1 MRRFVG
7 AVAVVAAT
15 SGVLFAAQPAYATY
29 PGRNGRISFRRYLN
43 ADHTWGA
50 IFTVNPD
57 GTGERQVTHP
67 RRGIQTS
74 FQDVSPNGRW
84 IAYQRTLACNRFCG
98 PRLEDAIFKIRA
110 NGKDKT
116 FLSGTCTSPCGSDV
130 QPFWSPDG
138 TLISFARFAGTCKG
152 GDLGHPPCGFAA
164 VFTMRADGS
173 DIHQVTQVG
182 ASPDQLGYEDG
193 SPVWSPDGTR
203 FAFQR
208 FDPNK
213 DREAIFVVGIDGSG
227 LRRITPW
234 NRVATEPDW
243 SPDGRWIVFRTQHQ
257 SDQVGHL
264 GLVHPNGNRLHL
276 ITSGK
281 GKWLSCSFSPNGK
294 KIVGAWPGGGLPGN
308 ADLYVMNLDGSHL
321 RNITNSP
328 PTWESGP
335 DWGPRAS

>member
-43 ADHTWGA
+43 ADHTWAA
-50 IFTVNPD
+50 IFTINPD
-57 GTGERQVTHP
+57 GTGERQVTRP
-67 RRGIQTS
+67 KRGIQTS

-116 FLSGTCTSPCGSDV
+116 FLSGTCTSPCGSDST
-130 QPFWSPDG
+130 PFWSPDG
-138 TLISFARFAGTCKG
+138 TLISFVRFSGTCKF
-152 GDLGHPPCGFAA
+152 GDPPCGFSA

-173 DIHQVTQVG
+173 DLHQVTQVG
-182 ASPDQLGYEDG
+182 ATPDQLGYGDY
-193 SPVWSPDGTR
+193 SPIWSPDGTR
-203 FAFQR
+203 FAFER
-208 FDPNK
+208 YDPNK
-213 DREAIFVVGIDGSG
+213 DKHAIFIVGIDGNG

-234 NRVATEPDW
+234 NRDAAEPDW
-243 SPDGRWIVFRTQHQ
+243 SPNGRWIAFRTHKE
-257 SDQVGHL
+257 SDERGQL

-321 RNITNSP
+321 RSITNSP
-328 PTWESGP
+328 PTWESSP